1 VDFCSIEDLKRKIL
15 PLRRQAKITDEWLKF
30 RLENILP
37 QLMDREQIDFWVV
50 IAREYNEDPVVLSLM
65 PAVMLSARRRTILVF
80 HRKDKTNFE
89 CLSFGKP
96 DPAINQ
102 FYTQAWDR
110 EKEEQWEALSREI
123 RERKPKNIG
132 LNISEHFALGDGL
145 SKSQYD
151 QFYGSLK
158 SEDQKKIVSAENLAI
173 SWLERRTSQ
182 ELNAYTGIN
191 QIAHSI
197 IAKAFSPAVIHPG
210 VTTLKDLAWWI
221 RQTINDIGLKAWFQP
236 TIMIQ
241 REEGQD
247 KITGESPILPGD
259 LLHCDVG
266 LHYLGLATDT
276 QQMAYVL
283 KRGESG
289 PPPDFVNALAK
300 ANRLQD
306 IFTANFT
313 EGKTGNEILLKSLEE
328 AKESGIN
335 ASIYTHPIGIH
346 GHGAGPTIGLFDQQ
360 SFIPFNGEYPLY
372 RDTCYAIELNIKEKI
387 PLWDN
392 KEVMIALEQTA
403 VFSGD
408 GVDYLGGRQKELH
421 CI

>member
-1 VDFCSIEDLKRKIL
+1 MAYSSMEDLKKRIL
-15 PLRRQAKITDEWLKF
+15 PLINQAKITDDWLKY
-30 RLENILP
+30 RLEKILP
-37 QLMDREQIDFWVV
+37 QLMEREQIDFWIV

-80 HRKDKTNFE
+80 HRKEKDNVE

-96 DPAINQ
+96 DPALNQ
-102 FYTQAWDR
+102 FYTQVWDPG
-110 EKEEQWEALSREI
+110 KEEQWEALAREI
-123 RERKPKNIG
+123 KERKPGNIG
-132 LNISEHFALGDGL
+132 LNFSDHFALGDGL

-151 QFYGSLK
+151 QFINALN
-158 SEDQKKIVSAENLAI
+158 SEEHAKIVSAEKLAI
-173 SWLERRTSQ
+173 AWLERRTAQ
-182 ELNAYTGIN
+182 ELTAYAGIN
-191 QIAHSI
+191 RIAHDI
-197 IAKAFSPAVIHPG
+197 IEKAFSPEVIHPG
-210 VTTLKDLAWWI
+210 ITTLRDLAWWI
-221 RQTINDIGLKAWFQP
+221 RQAITNIGLQAWFQP

-241 REEGQD
+241 REIGQEE
-247 KITGESPILPGD
+247 ITGESPILPGD

-283 KRGESG
+283 KSGEPS
-289 PPPDFVNALAK
+289 PPRDFVDALAK

-306 IFTANFT
+306 ILTGNFV

-328 AKESGIN
+328 AKKEGIK
-335 ASIYTHPIGIH
+335 ASIYTHPIGVH

-360 SFIPFNGEYPLY
+360 SFIPFKGEYPLY
-372 RDTCYAIELNIKEKI
+372 NYTCYAIELNIKEKI
-387 PLWDN
+387 AAWND

-403 VFSGD
+403 AFTGGQVE
-408 GVDYLGGRQKELH
+408 YLGGRQKELH